1 MDNIYQSIEILSK
14 EKGIDAQI
22 VLDAV
27 KDAMLIAARKHF
39 KTTENYDAVFDQKSG
54 GLKHEIAHVDFPYRS
69 VWFNHSSGVAAV
81 NTLMYG

>member
-1 MDNIYQSIEILSK
+1 VDSIYQSIEILSK

-39 KTTENYDAVFDQKSG
+39 RTVENYEADFDDKSG
-54 GLKHEIAHVDFPYRS
+54 IRLF
-69 VWFNHSSGVAAV
+69 AV
-81 NTLMYG
+81 